1 MRIVTRTGDNGTTSL
16 YGGGRVSKDN
26 VRIETCGA
34 LDEVSSFLGVA
45 KSLLRDRKTKAVIN
59 CIQKELIVL
68 CSEVASISTTTKKL
82 KNRINSSSV
91 SVLEKEICS
100 LENKRD
106 MRFRSFCLQ
115 GANHVSS
122 ALDVARAVT
131 RRAERRCVAMSRKKM
146 LKNRDIIVYLN
157 RLSDLLYLL
166 ARSNE
171 KKK

>member
-1 MRIVTRTGDNGTTSL
+1 
-16 YGGGRVSKDN
+16 
-26 VRIETCGA
+26 
-34 LDEVSSFLGVA
+34 
-45 KSLLRDRKTKAVIN
+45 
-59 CIQKELIVL
+59 
-68 CSEVASISTTTKKL
+68 
-82 KNRINSSSV
+82 
-91 SVLEKEICS
+91 
-100 LENKRD
+100 

-122 ALDVARAVT
+122 ALDVARAIT

-146 LKNRDIIVYLN
+146 LKNRDIIIYLN